1 MSLILHQV
9 ARLPRPIC
17 RSFWTGQ
24 DRNPENLALQELL
37 EKLGE

>member
-9 ARLPRPIC
+9 AATETDLQEFLDR
-17 RSFWTGQ
+17 TGSS
-24 DRNPENLALQELL
+24 PENLALQELL